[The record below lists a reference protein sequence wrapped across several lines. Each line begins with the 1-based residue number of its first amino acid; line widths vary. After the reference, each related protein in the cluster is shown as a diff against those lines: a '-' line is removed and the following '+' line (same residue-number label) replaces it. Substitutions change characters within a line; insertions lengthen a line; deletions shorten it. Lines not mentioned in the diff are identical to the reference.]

1 MGEFKRILCPVDLS
15 GFSMEAL
22 RLAVQLAKNSGGVL
36 DILHVIH
43 NPFDE
48 LYMSAITESDPAM
61 IDAYSA
67 EPGRR
72 AKIVRASEERAEI
85 LLKQFCHDAVVG
97 AAKVHYH
104 IRQGD
109 PFENIL
115 DASEDFR
122 TDLIVLATHGRTGIK
137 RLVIGNVAEKVVR
150 HARCPVLTV
159 KPKSLHGLEEAAA

>member
-1 MGEFKRILCPVDLS
+1 MSEFKRILCPVDLS

-22 RLAVQLAKNSGGVL
+22 RLAVPLAKSGGAVL

-48 LYMSAITESDPAM
+48 LYMSSITESDPAM
-61 IDAYSA
+61 IDAYAA
-67 EPGRR
+67 EPARR
-72 AKIVRASEERAEI
+72 AKIVRATEEHAEI
-85 LLKQFCHDAVVG
+85 LLKQFCHDAVIGV
-97 AAKVHYH
+97 AKVHYH

-115 DASEDFR
+115 DASEDFL

-159 KPKSLHGLEEAAA
+159 KPKSVHGVEEAAA

>member
-1 MGEFKRILCPVDLS
+1 MSAFKRILCPVDLS
-15 GFSMEAL
+15 AFSMEAL
-22 RLAVQLAKNSGGVL
+22 RLAVQVAKGGEAVL
-36 DILHVIH
+36 DIMHVIH

-48 LYMSAITESDPAM
+48 LYMKSITESDPAM
-61 IDAYSA
+61 IEAYAA
-67 EPGRR
+67 ESSRR
-72 AKIVRASEERAEI
+72 ARIVRATEEHAEV
-85 LLKQFCHDAVVG
+85 LLKQFCYDAVRG
-97 AAKVHYH
+97 IAEVHYH

-115 DASEDFR
+115 DASEDLL

-159 KPKSLHGLEEAAA
+159 KPTSVQRSTEAAA

>member
-1 MGEFKRILCPVDLS
+1 MSEFKRILCPVDLS

-22 RLAVQLAKNSGGVL
+22 RLAVQLAKSGGAVL

-61 IDAYSA
+61 IDAYAA

-72 AKIVRASEERAEI
+72 AKIVRATEEHAEV
-85 LLKQFCHDAVVG
+85 LLKQFCHDAVRGV
-97 AAKVHYH
+97 AKVNYH

-115 DASEDFR
+115 DASEDFL

-150 HARCPVLTV
+150 HARCPVMTV
-159 KPKSLHGLEEAAA
+159 KPKSVHGVEDAAA